1 MPLSSQCPMP
11 NANANEIHYKGLHF
25 FDTQKERAASTTALS
40 RFHYKLYLT
49 KLKPH
54 SNILTNP

>member
-1 MPLSSQCPMP
+1 MRTAGRSEKSESLPFFWVYIKFMGV
-11 NANANEIHYKGLHF
+11 YKK
-25 FDTQKERAASTTALS
+25 DRAASTTALS

-54 SNILTNP
+54 SYILTNP